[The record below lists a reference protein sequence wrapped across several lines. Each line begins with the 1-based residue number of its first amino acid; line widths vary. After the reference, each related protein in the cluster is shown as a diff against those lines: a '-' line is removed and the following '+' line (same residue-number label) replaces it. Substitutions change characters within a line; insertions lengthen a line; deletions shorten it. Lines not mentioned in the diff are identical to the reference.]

1 MPGALDGIKI
11 LDFTNYIAGPFAAM
25 LLADLGAEVYKIET
39 PGAGDPF
46 RTWDK
51 EPRNYS
57 PSFCAMNRN
66 KKSVTLD
73 MKTAE
78 GKEIF
83 LCLAKDADVIVENL
97 RPGVV
102 DRLGI
107 GYEDIKKFNPQV
119 IYCSISAFGQNGPYR
134 HKPGY
139 DTLGQSLSGLLSI
152 LTDLDK
158 PEGPGASFSDHL
170 AGLYGCY
177 GILAAI
183 AARERTG
190 QGQKV
195 ETSLLEA
202 TISFIGFSIT
212 QYLFSGE
219 VPKKSSRLKTAGVYA
234 LVAGDGKPFVIH
246 LSHPPKFWNGVTEVM
261 GRSDLQ
267 TDPRTKDRHARIK
280 HFEMIHEILSK
291 VAQTAPREHW
301 LKALQEKDVPCA
313 PINNLAEV
321 FEDPQVKYLDRLMQV
336 NDPEFGAFQLVKN
349 GINLSETPASLTRR
363 PPKLGEHTD
372 ETLRALGYADADIL
386 SFQEKQII

>member
-1 MPGALDGIKI
+1 MAGALDGIKV
-11 LDFTNYIAGPFAAM
+11 LDITNYIAGPFATM
-25 LLADLGAEVYKIET
+25 LLGDLGAEVCKIET

-46 RTWDK
+46 RSWDR
-51 EPRNYS
+51 EPKNYA

-66 KKSVTLD
+66 KKSLTVD
-73 MKTAE
+73 IKAPA

-83 LCLAKDADVIVENL
+83 LRLAKRSDVIVENL

-107 GYEDIKKFNPQV
+107 GYEDIIRINPEI
-119 IYCSISAFGQNGPYR
+119 IYCSISAFGQKGPYSK
-134 HKPGY
+134 KPGY

-170 AGLYGCY
+170 AGFYAAY

-183 AARERTG
+183 AARQRTG
-190 QGQKV
+190 KGQKV

-212 QYLFSGE
+212 QYLFSGD

-246 LSHPPKFWNGVTEVM
+246 LSHPPKFWIGVTEVI
-261 GRSDLQ
+261 GRPDLQ

-280 HFEMIHEILSK
+280 HFDMIHQILSQA
-291 VAQTAPREHW
+291 VQGAPRAHW
-301 LKALQEKDVPCA
+301 LKALEERDVPCA

-321 FEDPQVKYLDRLMQV
+321 FEDPQVRFLDRLIRV
-336 NDPEFGAFQLVKN
+336 DDPEFGTFQLVKN
-349 GINLSETPASLTRR
+349 GVGFSATPTTLAYR
-363 PPKLGEHTD
+363 PPKLGEHNN
-372 ETLRALGYADADIL
+372 EIMRSLGYGDAEIQALREKKIL
-386 SFQEKQII
+386 

>member
-1 MPGALDGIKI
+1 MARALDGIKV
-11 LDFTNYIAGPFAAM
+11 LDITNYIAGPFATM
-25 LLADLGAEVYKIET
+25 LLSDLGAEVYKIEA

-51 EPRNYS
+51 EPKDYS
-57 PSFCAMNRN
+57 PSFCGMNRN

-73 MKTAE
+73 MKTPE
-78 GKEIF
+78 GKEVF
-83 LCLAKDADVIVENL
+83 LRMARDADVVVENL

-107 GYEDIKKFNPQV
+107 GYGDIKKFNPQV

-139 DTLGQSLSGLLSI
+139 DSLGQSLSGLLSI
-152 LTDLDK
+152 LTDLEK

-170 AGLYGCY
+170 AGFYGCY

-190 QGQKV
+190 KGQKV

-219 VPKKSSRLKTAGVYA
+219 VPKKSTRLKTAGVYA
-234 LVAGDGKPFVIH
+234 LVAGDGKPFIIH
-246 LSHPPKFWNGVTEVM
+246 LSHPPKFWIGVTEVM
-261 GRSDLQ
+261 GRPDLQ
-267 TDPRTKDRHARIK
+267 TDPRTKDRHARVK
-280 HFEMIHEILSK
+280 HFDMIHEILSQ
-291 VAQTAPREHW
+291 VAQTKPRDYW
-301 LKALQEKDVPCA
+301 LKALEERDVPCA

-321 FEDPQVKYLDRLMQV
+321 FEDPQVKFLDRLMQV
-336 NDPEFGAFQLVKN
+336 NDPEFGTFQLVRN
-349 GINLSETPASLTRR
+349 GINLSETPPALTRR

-372 ETLRALGYADADIL
+372 ETLRALGYGEMDIRSL
-386 SFQEKQII
+386 HEKGII

>member
-1 MPGALDGIKI
+1 MARALEGIKI
-11 LDFTNYIAGPFAAM
+11 LDITNYIAGPFATM

-51 EPRNYS
+51 EPKDYS
-57 PSFCAMNRN
+57 PSFCGMNRN

-73 MKTAE
+73 IKQPE

-83 LCLAKDADVIVENL
+83 LRLAQDADVIVENL

-107 GYEDIKKFNPQV
+107 GYEEIKKINPRI

-134 HKPGY
+134 KKPGY
-139 DTLGQSLSGLLSI
+139 DTLGQALSGLLSV

-170 AGLYGCY
+170 GGFYGCY
-177 GILAAI
+177 GVLAAI

-190 QGQKV
+190 KGQKI

-202 TISFIGFSIT
+202 TISFIGFSMT
-212 QYLFSGE
+212 QFLFSGE
-219 VPKKSSRLKTAGVYA
+219 IPKRSSRLKTAGVYA

-246 LSHPPKFWNGVTEVM
+246 LSHPPKFWIAVTEVID
-261 GRSDLQ
+261 RADLQ
-267 TDPRTKDRHARIK
+267 TDPRSKDRHARIK
-280 HFEMIHEILSK
+280 NYDMIHEILSK
-291 VAQTAPREHW
+291 TVQTAPRAHW
-301 LKALQEKDVPCA
+301 LRALEEKDVPCA
-313 PINNLAEV
+313 PINNFAEV
-321 FEDPQVKYLDRLMQV
+321 FEDPQVKYLDRLMTV
-336 NDPEFGAFQLVKN
+336 TDPEFGTFQLVKN
-349 GINLSETPASLTRR
+349 GVNLSETPAELRLR
-363 PPKLGEHTD
+363 PPKLGEHNE
-372 ETLRALGYADADIL
+372 ETLKALGYSSEEIQAL
-386 SFQEKQII
+386 TEKKVI

>member
-1 MPGALDGIKI
+1 MAGALDGIKI
-11 LDFTNYIAGPFAAM
+11 LDITNYIAGPFATM

-51 EPRNYS
+51 EPKDYS
-57 PSFCAMNRN
+57 PSFCGMNRN

-73 MKTAE
+73 IKQTE

-83 LCLAKDADVIVENL
+83 LRLAQDADVIVENL

-107 GYEDIKKFNPQV
+107 GYEEIKKINPRI

-134 HKPGY
+134 KKPGY
-139 DTLGQSLSGLLSI
+139 DTLGQALSGLLSV

-170 AGLYGCY
+170 GGFYGCY
-177 GILAAI
+177 GVLAAI

-190 QGQKV
+190 KGQKV

-202 TISFIGFSIT
+202 TISFIGFSMT
-212 QYLFSGE
+212 QFLFSGE
-219 VPKKSSRLKTAGVYA
+219 IPKKSSRLKTAGVYA

-246 LSHPPKFWNGVTEVM
+246 LSHPPKFWLAVTEVIA
-261 GRSDLQ
+261 RPDLQ

-280 HFEMIHEILSK
+280 NYDMISEILSNA
-291 VAQTAPREHW
+291 VQSAPRQHW
-301 LKALQEKDVPCA
+301 LDALEEKDVPCA
-313 PINNLAEV
+313 PINNFKEV
-321 FEDPQVKYLDRLMQV
+321 FEDPQVKYLERLV
-336 NDPEFGAFQLVKN
+336 KVTDPEFGTFQLVKN
-349 GINLSETPASLTRR
+349 GVNLSETPAEIRLR
-363 PPKLGEHTD
+363 PPKLGEHN
-372 ETLRALGYADADIL
+372 EQTLRALGFNSAEIHSL
-386 SFQEKQII
+386 HEKKII

>member
-1 MPGALDGIKI
+1 
-11 LDFTNYIAGPFAAM
+11 
-25 LLADLGAEVYKIET
+25 
-39 PGAGDPF
+39 
-46 RTWDK
+46 
-51 EPRNYS
+51 
-57 PSFCAMNRN
+57 
-66 KKSVTLD
+66 
-73 MKTAE
+73 MKQPE

-83 LCLAKDADVIVENL
+83 LRLAKDADVIVENL

-107 GYEDIKKFNPQV
+107 GYEDIQKINARI
-119 IYCSISAFGQNGPYR
+119 IYCSISAFGQTGPYR
-134 HKPGY
+134 KKPGY

-170 AGLYGCY
+170 GGFYGCY
-177 GILAAI
+177 GVLAAI

-190 QGQKV
+190 KGQKV

-246 LSHPPKFWNGVTEVM
+246 LSHPPKFWIGVTEVI
-261 GRSDLQ
+261 GRPDLQ

-280 HFEMIHEILSK
+280 HFDMIHEILSK
-291 VAQTAPREHW
+291 AVQRAPREHW
-301 LKALQEKDVPCA
+301 LKALEEKDVPCA

-336 NDPEFGAFQLVKN
+336 TDPEFGTFQLVKN
-349 GINLSETPASLTRR
+349 GVNLSATPAEIRLR
-363 PPKLGEHTD
+363 PPKLGEHTE
-372 ETLRALGYADADIL
+372 ETLRGLGYSQAEIQKL
-386 SFQEKQII
+386 QEQKIT

>member
-1 MPGALDGIKI
+1 MAGALDGIKI
-11 LDFTNYIAGPFAAM
+11 LDITNYIAGPFATM
-25 LLADLGAEVYKIET
+25 LLGDLGAEVYKIET

-51 EPRNYS
+51 EPKDYS
-57 PSFCAMNRN
+57 PSFCGMNRN
-66 KKSVTLD
+66 KKSLTLD

-83 LCLAKDADVIVENL
+83 LRLAKDADVIVENL

-107 GYEDIKKFNPQV
+107 GYDDIKKLNPQI
-119 IYCSISAFGQNGPYR
+119 IYCSISAFGQKGPYSK
-134 HKPGY
+134 KPGY
-139 DTLGQSLSGLLSI
+139 DTLGQALSGLLSI

-170 AGLYGCY
+170 GGFYGAY

-190 QGQKV
+190 KGQKV
-195 ETSLLEA
+195 DTSLLEA

-212 QYLFSGE
+212 QYLFSGD

-246 LSHPPKFWNGVTEVM
+246 LSHPPKFWIGVTEVI
-261 GRSDLQ
+261 GRPDMQS
-267 TDPRTKDRHARIK
+267 DPRTKDRNARVK
-280 HFEMIHEILSK
+280 HFDMIHEILSK
-291 VAQTAPREHW
+291 AVQTAPREHW
-301 LKALQEKDVPCA
+301 LKALEAKDVPCA

-321 FEDPQVKYLDRLMQV
+321 FEDPQVRHMGMEIAIERKNKPTIRT
-336 NDPEFGAFQLVKN
+336 VKFP
-349 GINLSETPASLTRR
+349 LTHSETPSAHPG
-363 PPKLGEHTD
+363 PPPELGEHNG
-372 ETLRALGYADADIL
+372 EFLKSLGYEETRIAEL
-386 SFQEKQII
+386 KEKGVI

>member
-1 MPGALDGIKI
+1 MAGALDGIKI
-11 LDFTNYIAGPFAAM
+11 LDITNYIAGPFATM

-51 EPRNYS
+51 EPKDYS
-57 PSFCAMNRN
+57 PSFCGMNRN

-73 MKTAE
+73 IKQTE

-83 LCLAKDADVIVENL
+83 LRLAQDADVIVENL

-107 GYEDIKKFNPQV
+107 GYEEIKKINPRI

-134 HKPGY
+134 KKPGY
-139 DTLGQSLSGLLSI
+139 DTLGQALSGLLSV

-170 AGLYGCY
+170 GGFYGCY
-177 GILAAI
+177 GVLAAI

-190 QGQKV
+190 KGQKV

-202 TISFIGFSIT
+202 TISFIGFSMT
-212 QYLFSGE
+212 QFLFSGE
-219 VPKKSSRLKTAGVYA
+219 IPKKSSRLKTAGVYA

-246 LSHPPKFWNGVTEVM
+246 LSHPPKFWLAVTEVIA
-261 GRSDLQ
+261 RPDLQ

-280 HFEMIHEILSK
+280 NYDMISEILSNA
-291 VAQTAPREHW
+291 VQSAPRQHW
-301 LKALQEKDVPCA
+301 LDALEEKDVPCA
-313 PINNLAEV
+313 PINNFKEV
-321 FEDPQVKYLDRLMQV
+321 FEDPQVKYLERLV
-336 NDPEFGAFQLVKN
+336 KVTDPEFGTFQLVKN
-349 GINLSETPASLTRR
+349 GVNLSETPAEIRLR
-363 PPKLGEHTD
+363 PPKLGEHNE
-372 ETLRALGYADADIL
+372 ETLRALGFSSAEIHSL
-386 SFQEKQII
+386 HEKKII